1 MQIAVYSGSFDPLH
15 LGHLAILRQLVDRF
29 DAVYLVVSP
38 QNPLK
43 SEDKASG
50 ALRRLRA
57 AREAVARH
65 PELDGKVTV
74 DDIEFSLG
82 LPSYTIDTLD
92 ALQRREPDNSF
103 CLVMGADSLASFR
116 RWKDYSRI
124 LLDYSVL
131 VFPRRD
137 TDLDAVASSLLSENP
152 SYRIERIE
160 APLVD
165 LSSTLLRGLLAEGED
180 ASAYLM

>member
-1 MQIAVYSGSFDPLH
+1 MQVAVYSGSFDPLH

-50 ALRRLRA
+50 AERRLRA

-65 PELDGKVTV
+65 PELDGKVKV

-82 LPSYTIDTLD
+82 LPSYTIHTLD
-92 ALQRREPDNSF
+92 ALQRREPGNSF
-103 CLVMGADSLASFR
+103 CLVMGADSLAGFR
-116 RWKDYSRI
+116 RWKD
-124 LLDYSVL
+124 
-131 VFPRRD
+131 
-137 TDLDAVASSLLSENP
+137 
-152 SYRIERIE
+152 
-160 APLVD
+160 
-165 LSSTLLRGLLAEGED
+165 
-180 ASAYLM
+180 

>member
-15 LGHLAILRQLVDRF
+15 LGHLSILRQLVDRF

-43 SEDKASG
+43 TEDKASG
-50 ALRRLRA
+50 AAQRLRA

-65 PELDGKVTV
+65 PELDGKVKV
-74 DDIEFSLG
+74 DDIEFSLS

-92 ALQRREPDNSF
+92 ALQRREPDNRFS
-103 CLVMGADSLASFR
+103 LVMGADSLAGLR
-116 RWKDYSRI
+116 RWKDYRRI

-131 VFPRRD
+131 VFPRPGSD
-137 TDLDAVASSLLSENP
+137 MDAAADSLLAENP